1 MTASPVIAS
10 EKDLIIMTAAG
21 TDRIDGHMP
30 VSQVRLLVGAMLV
43 VFAAVL
49 IFLSADGLLLSMRL
63 ALMVFATTLVCWT
76 VFDLP
81 ETPVALAGAAAL
93 AVTGA
98 VDEEAVYG
106 ALGNDIVWL
115 MLAASVIA
123 AVLQA

>member
-63 ALMVFATTLVCWT
+63 ALMVFATTLVRWT